1 MGNCYSIKTTSEE
14 DTAASEEGSVS
25 NPVEDENN
33 NVGGAYVYASDL
45 SENRDRE
52 FQDRSRVANSALD
65 HAIRAWIVD
74 RYYLAQPGAWSPRP
88 NNARRN
94 PSAPRMQNGLGEA
107 FEMINSSLE
116 ADAALT
122 VLDENSSTGEMTKS
136 SVAAD
141 DESSSAGICIRCP
154 VCLDGLPVI
163 SSTGRSLMSTVCGHI
178 FCSRCIPASIRS
190 NGRCPT
196 CRRIL
201 FFPYHVHPIF
211 I

>member
-1 MGNCYSIKTTSEE
+1 MGNCYSTKTTNGE
-14 DTAASEEGSVS
+14 DTAASEEVAVS
-25 NPVEDENN
+25 NTEEDENN
-33 NVGGAYVYASDL
+33 NVGGANVYASDL

-52 FQDRSRVANSALD
+52 LQDRVTYSALD
-65 HAIRAWIVD
+65 RAIRAWID
-74 RYYLAQPGAWSPRP
+74 NLAQPGTWSPRP
-88 NNARRN
+88 NNGRRN
-94 PSAPRMQNGLGEA
+94 PSASRMQNGWSEA
-107 FEMINSSLE
+107 VEMINSSVA

-122 VLDENSSTGEMTKS
+122 SLDENSSPGEMTKS
-136 SVAAD
+136 PVAAD